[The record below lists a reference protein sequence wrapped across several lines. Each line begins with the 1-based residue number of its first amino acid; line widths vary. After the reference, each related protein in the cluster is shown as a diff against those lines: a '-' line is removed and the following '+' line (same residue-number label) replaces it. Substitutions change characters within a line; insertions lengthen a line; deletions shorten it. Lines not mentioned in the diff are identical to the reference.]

1 MTRAEIIT
9 YCLAKLG
16 ITDSTATE
24 QAGRFLDA
32 RHSMIWNDEDWRQ
45 TRYQETVAV
54 AAGTQDVT
62 LGANC
67 EFVKACRWA
76 DSFELLPMNDV
87 NALQLNAAGYD
98 ASGPVLAFVQ
108 LGKDTSGNVIV
119 RLMQKPTEAKN
130 LLVLGK
136 RKVLALGTSDTPP
149 IPGEDMALCEFV
161 MGDLYEWLR
170 QLNKA
175 AYFFQKAGILL
186 QKMKEIERQQ
196 AGEICRIIPYQQILE
211 GSAGP
216 DSYNPLG

>member
-1 MTRAEIIT
+1 MTRTEIIA
-9 YCLAKLG
+9 YVLAKLG
-16 ITDSTATE
+16 ISDATATA
-24 QAGRFLDA
+24 QAGTFLDA

-45 TRYQETVAV
+45 TRYQETIAV
-54 AAGTQDVT
+54 PAGTQDVT

-67 EFVKACRWA
+67 EFVRACRWA
-76 DSFELLPMNDV
+76 ESQELLPLNDV
-87 NALQLNAAGYD
+87 NALQLNPVGYD
-98 ASGPVLAFVQ
+98 ASGPVLGFVQ

-130 LLVLGK
+130 LLVIGK
-136 RKVLALGTSDTPP
+136 RKVLALAGSDTPP
-149 IPGEDMALCEFV
+149 IPGEDMVLCEFV

-175 AYFFQKAGILL
+175 QYFFQKGGILL

-196 AGEICRIIPYQQILE
+196 SAEIVRIVPYVQQLS
-211 GSAGP
+211 GDVGA